1 MWIDFFI
8 CLFLGMFGVHKF
20 REKKIGIGILYLCTM
35 GLFGIGWFIDCIRY
49 LMVALRGEKLD
60 NSNTPP
66 ELSENSRSI
75 LLPDGTLPIVIDCS
89 LALQDGECCH
99 YSAPAKRIIPRE
111 KTVGYTS
118 GSAGVSF
125 RVAKG
130 VTLRTGSSRGSAIK
144 KNVLEESPGTLRIT
158 NHRIIFTS
166 VKGGFDKKISNL
178 STVTEADDGL
188 VLQFGSQ
195 MFMLELKDGGK
206 AYQILSFLANA

>member
-8 CLFLGMFGVHKF
+8 CLFLGIFGVHKF
-20 REKKIGIGILYLCTM
+20 RERKIGIGILYLCTM
-35 GLFGIGWFIDCIRY
+35 GLFGIGWFIDCVRY
-49 LMVALRGEKLD
+49 LLAALRGEK
-60 NSNTPP
+60 SNGSS
-66 ELSENSRSI
+66 SENPQSV

-99 YSAPAKRIIPRE
+99 YSASAKRIIPKE

-144 KNVLEESPGTLRIT
+144 KNVLEENPGTLRIT
-158 NHRIIFTS
+158 NQRIIFTS
-166 VKGGFDKKISNL
+166 IKGGFDKKISNL

-195 MFMLELKDGGK
+195 MFMLELRDGGNP
-206 AYQILSFLANA
+206 QIYD

>member
-8 CLFLGMFGVHKF
+8 CLFLGIFGVHKF
-20 REKKIGIGILYLCTM
+20 RERKIGIGILYLCTM
-35 GLFGIGWFIDCIRY
+35 GLFGIGWFIDCVRY
-49 LMVALRGEKLD
+49 LLAALRGEK
-60 NSNTPP
+60 SNGSS
-66 ELSENSRSI
+66 SENPQSV

-99 YSAPAKRIIPRE
+99 YSASAKRIIPKE

-144 KNVLEESPGTLRIT
+144 KNVLEENPGTLRIT

-195 MFMLELKDGGK
+195 MFMLELRDGGK

>member
-8 CLFLGMFGVHKF
+8 CLFLGIFGVHKF
-20 REKKIGIGILYLCTM
+20 RERKIGIGILYLCTM
-35 GLFGIGWFIDCIRY
+35 GLFGIGWFIDCVRY
-49 LMVALRGEKLD
+49 LLAALRGEK
-60 NSNTPP
+60 SNG
-66 ELSENSRSI
+66 S
-75 LLPDGTLPIVIDCS
+75 CS

-99 YSAPAKRIIPRE
+99 YSASAKRIIPKE

-144 KNVLEESPGTLRIT
+144 KNVLEENPGTLRIT
-158 NHRIIFTS
+158 NQRIIFTS
-166 VKGGFDKKISNL
+166 IKGGFDKKISNL

-195 MFMLELKDGGK
+195 MFMLELRDGGK

>member
-8 CLFLGMFGVHKF
+8 CLFLGIFGVHKF
-20 REKKIGIGILYLCTM
+20 RERKIGMGILYLCTM

-49 LMVALRGEKLD
+49 LLAALRGEKL
-60 NSNTPP
+60 NSSS
-66 ELSENSRSI
+66 SENPQSV

-99 YSAPAKRIIPRE
+99 YSASAKRIIPKE

-144 KNVLEESPGTLRIT
+144 RNVLEENPGILRIT
-158 NHRIIFTS
+158 NQRIIFTS
-166 VKGGFDKKISNL
+166 IKGGFDKKISNL

>member
-8 CLFLGMFGVHKF
+8 CLFLGIFGVHKF
-20 REKKIGIGILYLCTM
+20 RERKIGIGILYLCTM
-35 GLFGIGWFIDCIRY
+35 GLFGIGWFIDCVRY
-49 LMVALRGEKLD
+49 LLAALRGEK
-60 NSNTPP
+60 SNGSS
-66 ELSENSRSI
+66 SENPQSV

-99 YSAPAKRIIPRE
+99 YSASAKRIIPKE

-144 KNVLEESPGTLRIT
+144 KMFWRKIREPCESQISELFL
-158 NHRIIFTS
+158 HQL
-166 VKGGFDKKISNL
+166 KGGLIKRFPISP
-178 STVTEADDGL
+178 
-188 VLQFGSQ
+188 Q
-195 MFMLELKDGGK
+195 
-206 AYQILSFLANA
+206 

>member
-8 CLFLGMFGVHKF
+8 CLFLGIFGVHKF
-20 REKKIGIGILYLCTM
+20 RERKIGIGILYLCTM
-35 GLFGIGWFIDCIRY
+35 GLFGIGWFIDCVRY
-49 LMVALRGEKLD
+49 LLAALRGEK
-60 NSNTPP
+60 SNGSS
-66 ELSENSRSI
+66 SENPQSV

-99 YSAPAKRIIPRE
+99 YSASAKRIIPKE

-144 KNVLEESPGTLRIT
+144 KNVLEPCESQISELFL
-158 NHRIIFTS
+158 HQL
-166 VKGGFDKKISNL
+166 KGGLIKRFPISP
-178 STVTEADDGL
+178 
-188 VLQFGSQ
+188 Q
-195 MFMLELKDGGK
+195 
-206 AYQILSFLANA
+206 

>member
-8 CLFLGMFGVHKF
+8 CLFLGIFGVHKF
-20 REKKIGIGILYLCTM
+20 RERKIGIGILYLCTM
-35 GLFGIGWFIDCIRY
+35 GLFGIGWFIDCVRY
-49 LMVALRGEKLD
+49 LLAALRGEK
-60 NSNTPP
+60 SNGSS
-66 ELSENSRSI
+66 SENPQSV

-99 YSAPAKRIIPRE
+99 YSASAKRIIPKE

-144 KNVLEESPGTLRIT
+144 KNVLEENPGTLRIT
-158 NHRIIFTS
+158 NQRIIFTS
-166 VKGGFDKKISNL
+166 IKGGFDKKISNL

-195 MFMLELKDGGK
+195 MFMLELSDGGK

>member
-1 MWIDFFI
+1 MLIDFFI
-8 CLFLGMFGVHKF
+8 CLFLGIFGVHKF
-20 REKKIGIGILYLCTM
+20 RERKIGIGILYLCTM
-35 GLFGIGWFIDCIRY
+35 GLFGIGWFIDCVRY
-49 LMVALRGEKLD
+49 LLAALRGEK
-60 NSNTPP
+60 SNGSS
-66 ELSENSRSI
+66 SENPQSV

-99 YSAPAKRIIPRE
+99 YSASAKRIIPKE

-144 KNVLEESPGTLRIT
+144 KNVLEENPGTLRIT
-158 NHRIIFTS
+158 NQRIIFTS
-166 VKGGFDKKISNL
+166 IKGGFDKKISNL

-195 MFMLELKDGGK
+195 MFMLELRDGGK

>member
-20 REKKIGIGILYLCTM
+20 RERKIGIGILYLCTM
-35 GLFGIGWFIDCIRY
+35 GLFGIGWFIDCVRY
-49 LMVALRGEKLD
+49 LLAALRGEK
-60 NSNTPP
+60 SNGSS
-66 ELSENSRSI
+66 SENPQSV

-99 YSAPAKRIIPRE
+99 YSASAKRIIPKE

-144 KNVLEESPGTLRIT
+144 KNVLEENPGTLRIT
-158 NHRIIFTS
+158 NQRIIFTS
-166 VKGGFDKKISNL
+166 IKGGFDKKISNL

-195 MFMLELKDGGK
+195 MFMLELRDGGK

>member
-8 CLFLGMFGVHKF
+8 CLFLGIFGVHKF
-20 REKKIGIGILYLCTM
+20 RERKIGIGILYLCTM
-35 GLFGIGWFIDCIRY
+35 GLFGIGWFIDCVRY
-49 LMVALRGEKLD
+49 LLAALRGEKL
-60 NSNTPP
+60 NGSS
-66 ELSENSRSI
+66 SENPQSV

-99 YSAPAKRIIPRE
+99 YSASAKRIIPKE

-144 KNVLEESPGTLRIT
+144 KNVLEENPGTLRIT
-158 NHRIIFTS
+158 NQRIIFTS
-166 VKGGFDKKISNL
+166 IKGGFDKKISNL

-195 MFMLELKDGGK
+195 MFMLELRDGGK

>member
-8 CLFLGMFGVHKF
+8 CLFLGIFGVHKF
-20 REKKIGIGILYLCTM
+20 RERKIGIGILYLCTM
-35 GLFGIGWFIDCIRY
+35 GLFGIGWFIDCVRY
-49 LMVALRGEKLD
+49 LLAALRGEK
-60 NSNTPP
+60 SNGSS
-66 ELSENSRSI
+66 SENPQSV

-99 YSAPAKRIIPRE
+99 YSASAKRIIPKE

-130 VTLRTGSSRGSAIK
+130 VTLRTGSSRGTAIK
-144 KNVLEESPGTLRIT
+144 KNVLEENPGTLRIT
-158 NHRIIFTS
+158 NQRIIFTS
-166 VKGGFDKKISNL
+166 IKGGFDKKISNL

-206 AYQILSFLANA
+206 AYKILSFLANA

>member
-8 CLFLGMFGVHKF
+8 CLFLGIFGVHKF
-20 REKKIGIGILYLCTM
+20 RERKIGIGILYLCTM
-35 GLFGIGWFIDCIRY
+35 GLFGIGWFIDCVRY
-49 LMVALRGEKLD
+49 LLAALRGEK
-60 NSNTPP
+60 SNGSS
-66 ELSENSRSI
+66 SENPQSV

-99 YSAPAKRIIPRE
+99 YSASAKRIIPKE

-144 KNVLEESPGTLRIT
+144 KNVLEENPGTLRIT
-158 NHRIIFTS
+158 NQRIIFTS
-166 VKGGFDKKISNL
+166 IKGGFDKKISNL

-195 MFMLELKDGGK
+195 MFMLELRDGGK

>member
-8 CLFLGMFGVHKF
+8 CLFLGIFGVHKF
-20 REKKIGIGILYLCTM
+20 RERKIGMGILYLCTM

-49 LMVALRGEKLD
+49 LMAALRGEKL
-60 NSNTPP
+60 NSSS
-66 ELSENSRSI
+66 SENPQSV

-99 YSAPAKRIIPRE
+99 YSASAKRIIPKE

-144 KNVLEESPGTLRIT
+144 RNVLEENPGTLRIT
-158 NHRIIFTS
+158 NQRIIFTS
-166 VKGGFDKKISNL
+166 IKGGFDKKISNL

>member
-8 CLFLGMFGVHKF
+8 CLFLGIFGVHKF
-20 REKKIGIGILYLCTM
+20 RERKIGIGILYLCTM
-35 GLFGIGWFIDCIRY
+35 GLFGIGWFIDCVRY
-49 LMVALRGEKLD
+49 LLAALRGEK
-60 NSNTPP
+60 SNGSS
-66 ELSENSRSI
+66 SENPQSV

-99 YSAPAKRIIPRE
+99 YSASAKRIIPKE

-144 KNVLEESPGTLRIT
+144 KNVLEENPGTLRIT
-158 NHRIIFTS
+158 NQRIIFTS
-166 VKGGFDKKISNL
+166 IKGGFDKKISNL

>member
-8 CLFLGMFGVHKF
+8 CLFLGIFGVHKF
-20 REKKIGIGILYLCTM
+20 RERKIGIGILYLCTM
-35 GLFGIGWFIDCIRY
+35 GLFGIGWFIDCVRY
-49 LMVALRGEKLD
+49 LLAALRGEK
-60 NSNTPP
+60 SNGSS
-66 ELSENSRSI
+66 SENPQSV

-99 YSAPAKRIIPRE
+99 YSASAKRIIPKE
-111 KTVGYTS
+111 ETVGYTS

-144 KNVLEESPGTLRIT
+144 KNVLEENPGTLRIT
-158 NHRIIFTS
+158 NQRIIFTS
-166 VKGGFDKKISNL
+166 IKGGFDKKISNL

-195 MFMLELKDGGK
+195 MFMLELSDGGK

>member
-8 CLFLGMFGVHKF
+8 CLFLGIFGVHKF
-20 REKKIGIGILYLCTM
+20 RERKIGMGILYLCTM
-35 GLFGIGWFIDCIRY
+35 GLFGIGWFIDCVRY
-49 LMVALRGEKLD
+49 LLAALRGEK
-60 NSNTPP
+60 SNGSS
-66 ELSENSRSI
+66 SENPQSV

-99 YSAPAKRIIPRE
+99 YSASAKRIIPKE

-144 KNVLEESPGTLRIT
+144 KNVLEENPGTLRIT
-158 NHRIIFTS
+158 NQRIIFTS
-166 VKGGFDKKISNL
+166 IKGGFDKKISNL

-195 MFMLELKDGGK
+195 MFMLELRDGGK

>member
-8 CLFLGMFGVHKF
+8 CLFLGIFGVHKF
-20 REKKIGIGILYLCTM
+20 RERKIGIGILYLCTM
-35 GLFGIGWFIDCIRY
+35 GLFGIGWFIDCVRY
-49 LMVALRGEKLD
+49 LLAALRGEK
-60 NSNTPP
+60 SNGSS
-66 ELSENSRSI
+66 SENPQSV

-99 YSAPAKRIIPRE
+99 YSASAKRIIPKE

-144 KNVLEESPGTLRIT
+144 KNVLEENPGTLRIT
-158 NHRIIFTS
+158 NQRIIFTS
-166 VKGGFDKKISNL
+166 INGCFDKKISNL

-195 MFMLELKDGGK
+195 MFMLELRDGGK